1 MSRLFNRVKNLDI
14 FKFAIIGGFTSFL
27 LLILTEIFTSLH
39 LFYAFSAIIGFE
51 ISLIIGFYLHDNWTF
66 VNLKKSTRS
75 TTRLLKYNLFSLLGL
90 GINELIL
97 IFLTEQI
104 KLHYLLSEGVAI
116 MITFIF
122 NFTIS
127 KKISWRN

>member
-1 MSRLFNRVKNLDI
+1 MNRLFNRVKNLDI
-14 FKFAIIGGFTSFL
+14 LKFAIIGGFTSFL

-39 LFYAFSAIIGFE
+39 LFYAFSVIIGFE
-51 ISLIIGFYLHDNWTF
+51 ISLIIGFYLHDKWTF
-66 VNLKKSTRS
+66 ANLKKSTRS

-104 KLHYLLSEGVAI
+104 KLHYLLSEGAAI

-127 KKISWRN
+127 KKISWKN